1 MAINVSH
8 SYKQRLPK
16 QAVIHIKIT
25 PGSSPEPEDGEFRLQ
40 HQSASSAAAPICQG
54 RAWSH
59 LSHFFM
65 DSYFICIS
73 FYLSQK

>member
-8 SYKQRLPK
+8 NYKQRLPK
-16 QAVIHIKIT
+16 QPVIYIKIT

-54 RAWSH
+54 RA
-59 LSHFFM
+59 
-65 DSYFICIS
+65 
-73 FYLSQK
+73 